1 MKKVIVLLANGFEE
15 IEAIS
20 VIDILRRSSDV
31 IVQICSIDKEYVTGA
46 HGIVIKS
53 DVRIDYIDLYTDTYD
68 LIYIPGGMPGAASLR
83 DNEKVQELLKWHHK
97 EETKMAAICA
107 GPIALEAAGILK
119 GEKGTSFPGF
129 EDQLSYDKYVK
140 EPVVVSGNIITSRGA
155 GTSMELGFVILEELG
170 LKEESERLREEMQYN
185 FLKDSI
191 K

>member
-129 EDQLSYDKYVK
+129 EDELSYDKYVK

-185 FLKDSI
+185 FLKDNI